1 MVGNTSKNT
10 DDAKKAYKKA
20 KRQRRKLRKD
30 EQLKRTGQPQVTSS
44 SSSSSNIKWLRVGKE
59 QAKKAVER
67 ELTEGYDVDQI
78 NKLLEQRTKAKSIKN
93 YEVSDEITKTLIKL
107 QIVYDDDKK
116 EWHTREWKRGV
127 EGGW

>member
-1 MVGNTSKNT
+1 MT
-10 DDAKKAYKKA
+10 
-20 KRQRRKLRKD
+20 
-30 EQLKRTGQPQVTSS
+30 S
-44 SSSSSNIKWLRVGKE
+44 SSSSSNIKWHRVGKE

-67 ELTEGYDVDQI
+67 ELSEGYDVDQI

-116 EWHTREWKRGV
+116 EWHTRQWKRGV